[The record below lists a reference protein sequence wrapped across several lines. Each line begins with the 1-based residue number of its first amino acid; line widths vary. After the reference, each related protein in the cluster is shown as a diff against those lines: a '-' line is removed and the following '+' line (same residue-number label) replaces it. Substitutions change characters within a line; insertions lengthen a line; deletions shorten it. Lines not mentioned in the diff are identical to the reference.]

1 MARIW
6 SAVAADFMD
15 KILPGRQSKPP
26 SVEQPTAFQFAI
38 NVMAAQALGLAVL
51 PELAQQATE
60 WIQ

>member
-1 MARIW
+1 
-6 SAVAADFMD
+6 MD
-15 KILPGRQSKPP
+15 KILRGAKASTFQS
-26 SVEQPTAFQFAI
+26 SSHAFQFAI